1 MSAKNL
7 AAMAFTALLLGW
19 SPRAALSGDGKSAV
33 ILYGSRYGATEQSA
47 RWIAAGMNQEADVR
61 AVKDA
66 GDLSAYR
73 FIVLGS
79 GIYYDQLHADMAA
92 FLSARKD
99 EIKDRVVA
107 LFVVSGSGPD
117 GAPYLDTFAE
127 ALGRKPA
134 LVKAL
139 GGWFKKDRLSPED
152 FAGLEA
158 YFKSVNQP
166 FENSDKTDK
175 NACVEFG
182 KEILKTLQ
190 AR

>member
-1 MSAKNL
+1 MSKRNL
-7 AAMAFTALLLGW
+7 AAMALMGLLLGW
-19 SPRAALSGDGKSAV
+19 PPRAALYAEGNSTV

-99 EIKDRVVA
+99 EIRDKVVA

-117 GAPYLDTFAE
+117 GAPYLDAFAQ

-134 LVKAL
+134 LVKAF
-139 GGWFKKDRLSPED
+139 GGWIKKDRLSPED
-152 FAGLEA
+152 FEGLET

-166 FENSDKTDK
+166 FASSDKTDK

-182 KEILKTLQ
+182 KQILKTLQ
-190 AR
+190 